1 VSQIARMMHLLAST
15 AGMSDPLLAAVA
27 QTETLMERADKLLAN
42 LRRAQQGRRAARI
55 EAARHHAHMQKSYR
69 AAPVELNWYKARDA
83 SSVTRAKARR
93 AQRAWDE
100 FRAAHPD
107 FVQARARLRRL
118 KAEERRQA
126 MHPARPQDHEDVMK
140 KPKRVDTGRI
150 VSTRPALQDLP
161 LRTEEGRRIR
171 DALEPPREVLV
182 DVDYTSLEVR
192 LLVAMKEAEP

>member
-1 VSQIARMMHLLAST
+1 MSQIARMMHLLAST

-69 AAPVELNWYKARDA
+69 AAPVELGWYKARDA

-107 FVQARARLRRL
+107 FVQARAHLRRL

-126 MHPARPQDHEDVMK
+126 MHPAFDEPWET
-140 KPKRVDTGRI
+140 P
-150 VSTRPALQDLP
+150 
-161 LRTEEGRRIR
+161 EGTP
-171 DALEPPREVLV
+171 DAVEG
-182 DVDYTSLEVR
+182 S
-192 LLVAMKEAEP
+192 KS